1 MNSAAKIVNS
11 FETAK
16 RFADFL
22 IITYIFVLFFM
33 SKIMS
38 CGQVDNYSISLAIQA
53 QASASAR
60 AWW

>member
-22 IITYIFVLFFM
+22 IITCFFLFLFM
-33 SKIMS
+33 SIMM
-38 CGQVDNYSISLAIQA
+38 
-53 QASASAR
+53 
-60 AWW
+60 